1 MDPMIVS
8 AIIGAISSVVVA
20 IVSIYLSN
28 RLVVYRIDEL
38 QKKVE
43 KHNNVVE
50 RTAVLERDS
59 KTIWRL
65 YDDINDRLDSREHE
79 KK

>member
-65 YDDINDRLDSREHE
+65 YDDLNDRLDSREHE

>member
-59 KTIWRL
+59 KT
-65 YDDINDRLDSREHE
+65 DRKSVV
-79 KK
+79 